1 MTRKITRNTKR
12 NRERKW
18 KLMPT
23 RNGRGTE
30 NYKIERN
37 KTWEIKM
44 KQECKGNKLKNKD
57 NEKGNEMD
65 QEKEKGNGKELK

>member
-1 MTRKITRNTKR
+1 
-12 NRERKW
+12 
-18 KLMPT
+18 MPT

-65 QEKEKGNGKELK
+65 HEKEKGNGKEMK